1 MTSKSQQLGEKGER
15 LAEQYL
21 RSRGYQVVRAN
32 FRKRFGEID
41 LVAQKGGELIFVEV
55 KSRRSTFFGGPLEGI
70 TEIKLHR
77 IIKVA
82 LTYVREYN
90 WGGPF
95 RIDVIGITWN
105 ARDGPQIEHLKN
117 VNS

>member
-1 MTSKSQQLGEKGER
+1 MVSEFQKLGEQGER

-21 RSRGYQVVRAN
+21 RAGGYQIVRSN
-32 FRKRFGEID
+32 FRTREGEVD
-41 LVAQKGGELIFVEV
+41 LVASKDGELVFVEV
-55 KSRRSTFFGGPLEGI
+55 KGRRSEKFGGPLESVG
-70 TEIKLHR
+70 EIKLRR

-82 LTYVREYN
+82 LTYIREYN
-90 WGGPF
+90 WRGPF

-117 VNS
+117 VYL